1 METGDLGDEVSSYK
15 LSTNKAKWSNK
26 MNALNWFEIPAQDF
40 DRAVNFYEKLLQI
53 TLKRENFAGMPNA
66 MFPYQENGVG
76 GAVAQVPYAR
86 SGNDGVIIYL
96 NTPTM
101 EIFDAALA
109 QVEALG
115 GAILMPKTN
124 IGDPGH
130 MALIRDTE
138 GNRVG
143 LNVIAGA

>member
-1 METGDLGDEVSSYK
+1 
-15 LSTNKAKWSNK
+15 

-53 TLKRENFAGMPNA
+53 SLQREVFGGMPNA
-66 MFPYQENGVG
+66 IFPYKDTGVG
-76 GAVAQVPYAR
+76 GAVAQVPYAKAG
-86 SGNDGVIIYL
+86 SDGAIVYL

-101 EIFDAALA
+101 QIFDAALA

-115 GAILMPKTN
+115 GTILMPKTH
-124 IGDPGH
+124 IGDPGYI
-130 MALIRDTE
+130 ALIRDTE

-143 LNVIAGA
+143 LNVLAGA

>member
-1 METGDLGDEVSSYK
+1 
-15 LSTNKAKWSNK
+15 

-53 TLKRENFAGMPNA
+53 SLHRELFGGMPNA
-66 MFPYQENGVG
+66 IFPYEGNGVG
-76 GAVAQVPYAR
+76 GAVAQMPHAKA
-86 SGNDGVIIYL
+86 GLDGTIIYL

-101 EIFDAALA
+101 QIFDAALA

-115 GAILMPKTN
+115 GTILMPKTN
-124 IGDPGH
+124 IGDPGYI
-130 MALIRDTE
+130 ALIRDTE